1 MTQLRAR
8 LLGVLVVHLF
18 LLAAPVH
25 ADVFRPAYLQLQ
37 QLDAETFDVTW
48 KVQALDAQT
57 TVKVKPVFPAGTQDV
72 SSRSSIYSTGA
83 AVQRWRVRI
92 PGGLEGKPVEFTELA
107 LTGLDVLVRV
117 ERADG
122 TEQIGRVLAVNPRFT
137 LKPSPGPLEVIGTY
151 TGLGIEHILTGVDH
165 LLFVLALVIIVR
177 GRRQLLVTIT
187 AFTIAHSITLAL
199 ATLDVVRI
207 PGPPV
212 EATIALSIVFVASEI
227 VRLRQGR
234 EGLAARKPW
243 VIAFAFGLLHGLGFA
258 GALAEVGL
266 PQNAIPLALLFFNVG
281 VEIGQLIFIVVVL
294 AVTAIAG
301 RLMRRHADPRWT
313 AVTPAY
319 LIGGVASFWVFER
332 IAAFWS

>member
-1 MTQLRAR
+1 MAR
-8 LLGVLVVHLF
+8 LLGVLIVHL
-18 LLAAPVH
+18 LLFATPVH
-25 ADVFRPAYLQLQ
+25 ADVFRPAYLQLR

-48 KVQALDAQT
+48 KVPALDAQT
-57 TVKVKPVFPAGTQDV
+57 TLKVKPVFPAGTQELGL
-72 SSRSSIYSTGA
+72 RSSIYAMGA
-83 AVQRWRVRI
+83 AVQRWQVRVA
-92 PGGLEGKPVEFTELA
+92 GGLEGKPIELTD
-107 LTGLDVLVRV
+107 LGLSGLEVLVRV

-122 TEQIGRVLAVNPRFT
+122 TEQVERVLAVRPRFT
-137 LKPSPGPLEVIGTY
+137 LRPSPGTVEVIGTY
-151 TGLGIEHILTGVDH
+151 TWLGIEHILTGADH
-165 LLFVLALVIIVR
+165 LLFILTLVLIVR
-177 GRRQLLVTIT
+177 SRGQLFVTIT

-199 ATLDVVRI
+199 ATLNVVRI

-227 VRLRQGR
+227 VGLRRGR

-281 VEIGQLIFIVVVL
+281 VEIGQLIFVVAVL
-294 AVTAIAG
+294 AVAAIAS
-301 RLMRRHADPRWT
+301 RLLRGHAEPWRWT
-313 AVTPAY
+313 TVMPAY

-332 IAAFWS
+332 IAGFWS